1 MLAAPG
7 TFYNPSAPQ
16 RIMSV
21 YTKLNQ
27 ARTELQR
34 RELKK
39 SGRNKFAGYNY
50 FELGDFLPTV
60 QEIFANVG
68 LCGVVSYGA
77 DEASL
82 TITDCENTENFIT
95 VTSPMSSAALKG
107 AHDIQNL
114 GAVQTYLRRYLWVTA
129 MEIVE
134 HDELDA
140 TLGAAKDTV
149 KPAATA
155 KEEAPKGR
163 KRTYTPGDSVAPA
176 VEEPL
181 HRLLEIKLHDMGIT
195 PFGIK
200 TVLVLCNAETFEDMP
215 EAKAKQVYDA
225 VTPALVAKFNA
236 GQNSKGSQILH
247 PPIVDKARNTSIE
260 ELERTAASLFNDEEE

>member
-1 MLAAPG
+1 
-7 TFYNPSAPQ
+7 
-16 RIMSV
+16 MSV
-21 YTKLNQ
+21 YSKLNQ

-34 RELKK
+34 QELKK

-50 FELGDFLPTV
+50 FELGDFLPAV
-60 QEIFANVG
+60 QEIFANIG
-68 LCGVVSYGA
+68 LCGIVSYGS
-77 DEASL
+77 DQASL
-82 TITDCENTENFIT
+82 TITDCENPENFVI
-95 VTSPMSSAALKG
+95 VTSPMSSASLKG

-149 KPAATA
+149 KPTSA
-155 KEEAPKGR
+155 KEEASKGR
-163 KRTYTPGDSVAPA
+163 QRSYTPGDSVAPA
-176 VEEPL
+176 AEEPL

-195 PFGIK
+195 PFGVK
-200 TVLVLCNAETFEDMP
+200 TVLVLCNADSFE
-215 EAKAKQVYDA
+215 EIAESKAKQVYDA
-225 VTPALVAKFNA
+225 ATPQLVAKFNA

-247 PPIVDKARNTSIE
+247 PPIVDKARNNSIE
-260 ELERTAASLFNDEEE
+260 ELERAASSLFSDEEE

>member
-1 MLAAPG
+1 
-7 TFYNPSAPQ
+7 
-16 RIMSV
+16 MSNV
-21 YTKLNQ
+21 YSKLNQ

-60 QEIFANVG
+60 QEIFAQIG

-82 TITDCENTENFIT
+82 SIFDCANPIDVIRIF
-95 VTSPMSSAALKG
+95 SPMSSAALKG

-140 TLGAAKDTV
+140 TLGAAKDSI
-149 KPAATA
+149 KPTPAP
-155 KEEAPKGR
+155 EEKPKGR
-163 KRTYTPGDSVAPA
+163 QRTFTPGDSVAPA

-181 HRLLEIKLHDMGIT
+181 QRLLEIKLHDMGLT
-195 PFGIK
+195 PFGAK
-200 TVLVLCNAETFEDMP
+200 TVLVLCNAESFDEIP

-225 VTPALVAKFNA
+225 ATPELVSKFNA
-236 GQNSKGSQILH
+236 GKNSKGSQILH
-247 PPIVDKARNTSIE
+247 PPIVDKARNNSIE
-260 ELERTAASLFNDEEE
+260 ELERAAASLFSDDED

>member
-1 MLAAPG
+1 
-7 TFYNPSAPQ
+7 
-16 RIMSV
+16 MSNV
-21 YTKLNQ
+21 YSKLNT

-60 QEIFANVG
+60 QEIFAANG
-68 LCGVVSYGA
+68 LCGIVSYGTE
-77 DEASL
+77 EATLS
-82 TITDCENTENFIT
+82 IFDCENPSDVICI
-95 VTSPMSSAALKG
+95 TSPMSSASLKG

-149 KPAATA
+149 KPVAAP
-155 KEEAPKGR
+155 EEKPKGR
-163 KRTYTPGDSVAPA
+163 QRTYSPGDPVAASP
-176 VEEPL
+176 EEPIQ
-181 HRLLEIKLHDMGIT
+181 RLLEIKLHDMGVT
-195 PFGIK
+195 PFGCK
-200 TVLVLCNAETFEDMP
+200 TVLTLCNAESFGEIADAT
-215 EAKAKQVYDA
+215 AKKVYDA
-225 VTPALVAKFNA
+225 VTPALVTKFNA
-236 GQNSKGSQILH
+236 GKNSKGAQILT
-247 PPIVDKARNTSIE
+247 PPVVDKPRNSSID
-260 ELERTAASLFNDEEE
+260 ELERAAAALFKDDEE